1 MQTLLTIASVI
12 TAITVI
18 AVFLKKIYKT
28 VRNIEI
34 NFTDIKS
41 DLSSN
46 ILATLRL
53 VVMSSDMPLD
63 ERVNARQGILC
74 QRWKRL
80 CTRHI
85 RGARR
90 AI

>member
-1 MQTLLTIASVI
+1 MQPLITISAVI

-18 AVFLKKIYKT
+18 AVFLKKIYKI

-34 NFTDIKS
+34 NFTDVKT

-46 ILATLRL
+46 TLATLRL

-63 ERVNARQGILC
+63 ERVNARQRILC
-74 QRWKRL
+74 
-80 CTRHI
+80 
-85 RGARR
+85 
-90 AI
+90 